1 MDLLKLSVDVC
12 VMILAERND
21 VFVSMVWHDEDS
33 VESRQDVCLVPHG
46 VDGSET
52 ESDVEGVVAVVEL
65 HSVEEDDLE

>member
-33 VESRQDVCLVPHG
+33 VE
-46 VDGSET
+46 
-52 ESDVEGVVAVVEL
+52 
-65 HSVEEDDLE
+65 